1 MFWSNKPPAAAPSS
15 STRSASISRIT
26 HLQSYLNHHVL
37 KPSTRKVSNG
47 ELHTAQ
53 SINIDTTYDQ
63 ELCVCILTTSPYL
76 TQYILLGKYDNKLI
90 STHIIDGT
98 IYDTVFQT
106 TNGFALILRV
116 YLPLD
121 PSRAPTMTLHGVRA
135 SHNWLDIRMKVIGY
149 TPISTDQRWK
159 SSNLKLGD
167 AVYAVIHHFQLTP
180 RELFQYVF

>member
-1 MFWSNKPPAAAPSS
+1 MSS
-15 STRSASISRIT
+15 SRVHEKFQTVSYIQPRVLISIQDMSRNYVQI
-26 HLQSYLNHHVL
+26 
-37 KPSTRKVSNG
+37 
-47 ELHTAQ
+47 
-53 SINIDTTYDQ
+53 
-63 ELCVCILTTSPYL
+63 CVL

-180 RELFQYVF
+180 RELFVSIILFLQQICIFIFYLN

>member
-1 MFWSNKPPAAAPSS
+1 MLCSSPSS
-15 STRSASISRIT
+15 
-26 HLQSYLNHHVL
+26 Q
-37 KPSTRKVSNG
+37 
-47 ELHTAQ
+47 
-53 SINIDTTYDQ
+53 YDD
-63 ELCVCILTTSPYL
+63 
-76 TQYILLGKYDNKLI
+76 KFI

-121 PSRAPTMTLHGVRA
+121 LSRAPTMTLHGVRA

-180 RELFQYVF
+180 RELFLVCTLF

>member
-1 MFWSNKPPAAAPSS
+1 M
-15 STRSASISRIT
+15 
-26 HLQSYLNHHVL
+26 
-37 KPSTRKVSNG
+37 
-47 ELHTAQ
+47 
-53 SINIDTTYDQ
+53 
-63 ELCVCILTTSPYL
+63 
-76 TQYILLGKYDNKLI
+76 I

-180 RELFQYVF
+180 RELFVSIILFLQ